1 MGAFH
6 ISRYST
12 RGCHSVLHASL
23 SQGLA
28 YSDLYHACHWQL
40 ADQVH
45 FSTHMINMHR
55 FRNGNLDQ
63 STSAMLS
70 DLRDLKGE
78 VLLPSQK
85 VGCPIWPF
93 QWTSSLSVQPWGKS
107 LHNCQ
112 FPQLKNIA
120 QIPKI
125 CNYKTPFP
133 STQTTEQ
140 VRLDMH
146 SHMIITTAFKNP
158 VNKIASVL
166 YCEFTH
172 AEHHMFNWL
181 MKQGN
186 RLPAKGPVFR
196 KESWRRGRAVAWLA
210 IQ

>member
-6 ISRYST
+6 ISWYSR
-12 RGCHSVLHASL
+12 RGCHLVLHASL
-23 SQGLA
+23 SQGLS

-40 ADQVH
+40 AGQVH
-45 FSTHMINMHR
+45 FSAHMINMHR
-55 FRNGNLDQ
+55 FRNRNLDQ

-107 LHNCQ
+107 LYNCQ

-166 YCEFTH
+166 YCEGKSSSPTPSITCSTG
-172 AEHHMFNWL
+172 WW
-181 MKQGN
+181 N
-186 RLPAKGPVFR
+186 RETGCPRKGRFFVR
-196 KESWRRGRAVAWLA
+196 KAGAAAGL
-210 IQ
+210 